1 MVGRL
6 SMRSGSK
13 PRGLVPCCS
22 RPLLVLLLTI
32 ILIILVVLVILGD
45 TMLIGTTKMK

>member
-1 MVGRL
+1 MAGRL

-32 ILIILVVLVILGD
+32 ILAILVVLVILSE
-45 TMLIGTTKMK
+45 TMLMGTTKIK